1 MEYIATGKRE
11 GASVVAGGECPGA
24 GYFVRPTVFA
34 GLRHDSRVVREEIFG
49 PVVAVCPFASDAEV
63 VKLANDTRYGLAASI
78 WSNDLA
84 RVRSLASAIRAG
96 TVWVNAHNPID
107 AALPFGGVGL
117 SGFGREGGP
126 EQLEAY
132 LETKALWIAA

>member
-1 MEYIATGKRE
+1 
-11 GASVVAGGECPGA
+11 
-24 GYFVRPTVFA
+24 
-34 GLRHDSRVVREEIFG
+34 LREEIFG
-49 PVVAVCPFASDAEV
+49 PVLAVCAFETDADV
-63 VKLANDTRYGLAASI
+63 VRLANDTRYGLAASV

-84 RVRSLASAIRAG
+84 RVRNLASAIRAG

-107 AALPFGGVGL
+107 AALPFGGFGL